1 MKRRYLL
8 TTESE
13 ASPEAIAAALRALLP
28 DASLEPVA
36 EEPPGPVILNPDATE
51 AEREARIARNLEI
64 AESMWGSW
72 ADKPAE
78 TLEELRAKAWG

>member
-1 MKRRYLL
+1 M
-8 TTESE
+8 
-13 ASPEAIAAALRALLP
+13 
-28 DASLEPVA
+28 PVA
-36 EEPPGPVILNPDATE
+36 EELPGPIILNPDETE

-78 TLEELRAKAWG
+78 ILEELRTKAWG